1 MEKGGSYVESK
12 YSVLIVAYQRNTLK
26 RLVKQLQEI
35 GFNDYFNIDGR
46 TVDELF
52 HSIAKE
58 YNLIVLS
65 SKVILPMVKPY
76 LIEEIPYIITKR
88 TIDYANIQDL
98 LTIPKGMRILLVSDL
113 KAASEETI
121 VTLREAGINYDF
133 VPYYP
138 GVSFDGS
145 IKIAVTLGEPQLVPN
160 SIKRV
165 IDIGNRVIDI
175 STIIEILN
183 HFQAS
188 NCIFNQLSAR
198 YMQSLVCITEKL
210 SDQIFQSNFLRKTLE
225 GITNSID
232 DSVLVFSK
240 DEIVKAVNHKASD
253 LLKLSNEDILGRG
266 IHELFDHSFI
276 EKLRALEVDEDNF
289 VEFNQAVYYIR
300 KKRILIENKLFG
312 FLFLFRKADEIQKI
326 EYNYRLKTQKKNLV
340 ARYTFEDFKTQN
352 VSVLELKKIA
362 KKLAKSSSTI
372 LILGETGTGKEVL
385 AQAIHNASP
394 RGKYPFVGVNFAAI
408 SESLMESELFGYE
421 EGAFTG
427 AKKGGHMGLFEQAYK
442 GTVFFDEIGDAS
454 MMIQNRLLRVLQE
467 KQMMRVGGDSIIAL
481 DVRVI
486 AATNKSLL
494 EMVKEGTFREDL
506 YYRLNVLP
514 LYLIPLRKRVEDIP
528 LLTNMYIDE
537 FTKKLRREPF
547 QLSKTA
553 LKTMLEYDWPGN
565 IRELENVIE
574 YLAHIADSVVFKEQ
588 LPFMNTRYAF
598 TGIKDKNIND
608 YEEKLKEFN
617 EKGFL
622 EEMMEILSYLGGEG
636 HPSSGRH
643 AILQHMKAAGFSLS
657 EQQLRYRQELLSNE
671 EYIITERG
679 RKGSSISKKGYS
691 LLEYYNNNYV

>member
-1 MEKGGSYVESK
+1 MEPKLSI
-12 YSVLIVAYQRNTLK
+12 LIVTYQRDTLK
-26 RLVKQLQEI
+26 RLIKQLQEI
-35 GFNDYFNIDGR
+35 GFNKYFNIDGR

-52 HSIAKE
+52 HSTAKG

-65 SKVILPMVKPY
+65 SKVILPMAKPY
-76 LIEEIPYIITKR
+76 LTEEIPYIIAKR
-88 TIDYANIQDL
+88 TIDYAYIEDL
-98 LTIPKGMRILLVSDL
+98 LAIPKGMRILLVSDL
-113 KAASEETI
+113 KEASEETI
-121 VTLREAGINYDF
+121 VTLKEAGINYDF

-138 GVSFDGS
+138 GASYDSS
-145 IKIAVTLGEPQLVPN
+145 IRIAVTVGEPQLVPN
-160 SIKRV
+160 SIERV
-165 IDIGNRVIDI
+165 IDIGSRVIDI

-183 HFQAS
+183 HFKAS
-188 NCIFNQLSAR
+188 NYTFNQLSAR
-198 YMQSLVCITEKL
+198 FMQSLVYITEKL
-210 SDQIFQSNFLRKTLE
+210 SDEIFQSNFLRKTLE
-225 GITNSID
+225 GIINSID
-232 DSVLVFSK
+232 DSVLVFSN
-240 DEIVKAVNHKASD
+240 DEIIKAANQKALD
-253 LLKLSNEDILGRG
+253 LLKLSNGDILEKGVN
-266 IHELFDHSFI
+266 ELFDHSFI
-276 EKLRALEVDEDNF
+276 EKLRDLVVDEDNF
-289 VEFNQAVYYIR
+289 VEFNQLVYYIR

-340 ARYTFEDFKTQN
+340 ARYTFRDLKTQN
-352 VSVLELKKIA
+352 ASVLELIKISQ
-362 KKLAKSSSTI
+362 KLAKSSSTI
-372 LILGETGTGKEVL
+372 LILGETGTGKEIL

-394 RGKYPFVGVNFAAI
+394 RSKYPFVGVNFAAI

-442 GTVFFDEIGDAS
+442 GTIFFDEIGDAS
-454 MMIQNRLLRVLQE
+454 KMIQKRLLRVLQE

-514 LYLIPLRKRVEDIP
+514 LYLIPLRKRAEDIP
-528 LLTNMYIDE
+528 LLIDMYICE
-537 FTKKLRREPF
+537 FTKKLSREPF

-553 LKTMLEYDWPGN
+553 LKAMLEYDWPGN

-574 YLAHIADSVVFKEQ
+574 YLAHIADSVVFSEQ
-588 LPFMNTRYAF
+588 LPFLNSRYAF
-598 TGIKDKNIND
+598 TGIDDRKIHN
-608 YEEKLKEFN
+608 YEEKLREF
-617 EKGFL
+617 EGKGFL
-622 EEMMEILSYLGGEG
+622 GEMMEILSYLAGEG

-643 AILQHMKAAGFSLS
+643 AILGHMKVVGFSLS

-679 RKGSSISKKGYS
+679 CKGSSISTKGRF
-691 LLEYYNNNYV
+691 LIEYYNNYYI